1 MYNNKR
7 VIFSVAVSL
16 IHTIYGVNDMSNP
29 VEVVKALEKTP
40 VERVEATKDET
51 VLSDPAGTH
60 EDLNEMIAAACA
72 HTRGNGD
79 I

>member
-16 IHTIYGVNDMSNP
+16 FHTIYGVNDMSNP
-29 VEVVKALEKTP
+29 VEVVKALGKTSVEK
-40 VERVEATKDET
+40 VDAKKDE
-51 VLSDPAGTH
+51 VPLSDPAGFH
-60 EDLNEMIAAACA
+60 EDLNEMIAAACT

>member
-29 VEVVKALEKTP
+29 VEVVKALGKTSVEK
-40 VERVEATKDET
+40 VNAKKDE
-51 VLSDPAGTH
+51 VPLSVILQ
-60 EDLNEMIAAACA
+60 EL
-72 HTRGNGD
+72 TR